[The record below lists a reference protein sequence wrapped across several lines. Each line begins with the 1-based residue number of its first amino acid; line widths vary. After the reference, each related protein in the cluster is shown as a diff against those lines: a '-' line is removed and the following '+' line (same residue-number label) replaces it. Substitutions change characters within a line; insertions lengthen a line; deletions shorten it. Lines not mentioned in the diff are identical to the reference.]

1 MIKGARK
8 ISIPLN
14 VKVSA
19 PDDLN
24 LMTPYVLLEQG
35 DWFEQ
40 EIHFVRRLLTPG
52 NAVIDIGANYGVY
65 ALTSA
70 ALVGS
75 SGHVWA
81 FEPASTTAD
90 YLQDSVRTNQF
101 DNVTVIRAAL
111 SNEPG
116 EAHLSTHDNAELN
129 TLNGEQGD
137 KGETVALTTLDL
149 CLDRFAGRDIAFLKL
164 DAEGEEANVIRGGA
178 HFFASQ
184 SPLVMFEIKHKA
196 AVNINLVDIFEELG
210 YESYRLI
217 PGLGILVPFKQTDA
231 LDAAQLNLFAC
242 KRDRAE
248 QLAERNLL
256 VLEESNALPPEKNSN
271 KWLNGLS
278 QSPWNRDY
286 RQNWQAYLSDNGTL
300 GWLAHKAALND
311 YVTSQTPTQ
320 SPAVRLAALRRA
332 YAGLRELTKS
342 EPNTSRLSSLVRIST
357 EIGERQSAL
366 MALQQL
372 QQALRQSGVVDLT
385 EPTLAI
391 TPRFDDIVPGAHL
404 SDWLIGSLMETLEK
418 LSSFSSYFTPQTSLT
433 QLKAAAAL
441 HFASP
446 DLQHRIAL
454 VEKRLATLAG
464 YTETEV
470 PAVNSLADILPRP
483 TNPIGVVDIGAL
495 MLNEDSA
502 PYDKLLKT
510 GLATVVGFE
519 PNEPECERLRQHYGS
534 AHRFYPH
541 FIGDGKPGTYY
552 ETNMVM
558 TGSLYKPD
566 KKVMDKFMNL
576 YELCTPVAEH
586 PVLTHSLD
594 DLEDLG
600 LVDYIKIDVQ
610 GAELSVFKGASKAL
624 STALFVHTEV
634 EFAALYEN
642 QPLFA
647 EVDQHLRAA
656 GFQFHTFDSIGQR
669 SFKPIVV
676 DQNINRGLRQIL
688 WADAIYVR
696 DFTRFEKLT
705 SEQLIKIA
713 LIAHEVYR
721 SYDLAHH
728 AIANLDLKEGT
739 DFATQYLRLLQTIQH
754 IRPEV
759 AGH

>member
-1 MIKGARK
+1 MIKDARN

-19 PDDLN
+19 PDNLN

-52 NAVIDIGANYGVY
+52 STVIDIGANYGVY

-81 FEPASTTAD
+81 FEPASTTAN
-90 YLQDSVRTNQF
+90 YLEDSVRTNEF
-101 DNVTVIRAAL
+101 NNVTVIRAAL

-116 EAHLSTHDNAELN
+116 VAHLSTHENAELN
-129 TLNGEQGD
+129 TLNGTQGD
-137 KGETVALTTLDL
+137 EGETVSLTTLDH
-149 CLDRFAGRDIAFLKL
+149 CLDRFAKSAVAFLKL

-178 HFFASQ
+178 QFFASQ

-196 AVNINLVDIFEELG
+196 EVNINLVDIFEELG
-210 YESYRLI
+210 YKSYRLI
-217 PGLGILVPFKQTDA
+217 PGLCILVPFKQTDT

-256 VLEESNALPPEKNSN
+256 VLEEFDSLPPERNPN
-271 KWLNGLS
+271 KWLDGLS
-278 QSPWNRDY
+278 KFPWNRDY
-286 RQNWQAYLSDNGTL
+286 RQNWQAYQTDSSTP
-300 GWLAHKAALND
+300 GWHAYKAALND

-320 SPAVRLAALRRA
+320 SPAARLAALRRA
-332 YAGLRELTKS
+332 YAGLCELTKS
-342 EPNTSRLSSLVRIST
+342 EPNTSRLSSLVRVST
-357 EIGERQSAL
+357 ELGERQSAL
-366 MALQQL
+366 MGLQQL
-372 QQALRQSGVVDLT
+372 QETLRQSGVVDLT
-385 EPTLAI
+385 EPALALN
-391 TPRFDDIVPGAHL
+391 PRFDDIVPGSHL
-404 SDWLIGSLMETLEK
+404 SDWLIGSLMETLER

-433 QLKAAAAL
+433 QLKTAAAL

-446 DLQHRIAL
+446 DLQQRIAL
-454 VEKRLATLAG
+454 VEKRLAALAG
-464 YTETEV
+464 NIKAEAT
-470 PAVNSLADILPRP
+470 AVKSLADILPQP

-502 PYDKLLKT
+502 PYDKLVKK

-558 TGSLYKPD
+558 TGSLYKPN

-586 PVLTHSLD
+586 PVLTHTLD

-600 LVDYIKIDVQ
+600 LVDYLKIDVQ

-647 EVDQHLRAA
+647 EVDQHMRAA

-669 SFKPIVV
+669 SFKPMVV

-696 DFTRFEKLT
+696 DFTRFDELT
-705 SEQLIKIA
+705 SDQLIKIA
-713 LIAHEVYR
+713 LIAHEIYQ

-739 DFATQYLRLLQTIQH
+739 NFAAQYLGFLQTIQH
-754 IRPEV
+754 TRPEV
-759 AGH
+759 V